1 MAEKRKD
8 NRGRILR
15 TGESQRKDGRYQ
27 FQYTDAAGKRHCVYA
42 LNLVDLRENEK
53 GILRDLEDG
62 IRGSDS
68 KKITVNQLV
77 EMYFE
82 NHKSIKK
89 ATEIS
94 YNKAFNYHI
103 KDSFIGKKPISSV
116 RNSDMLRFFNGLLEK
131 GLSSGYLHIINAFLH
146 PAFEMAVDDDI
157 IRKNPAKGS
166 ISDYGRPA
174 KEREALS
181 ISQQEKLIDFV
192 KQSNV
197 YNVHYPM
204 LMIMIGTGLRC
215 GELIGLTW
223 KDVDTRARRLNV
235 DHQLIYKNLGD
246 GCRFHISTPKTDSG
260 IRVIPMTQEV
270 QKAFEEQRKIN
281 FMLAKDKSI
290 EVDGYSGFVFTAKSG
305 RPLMP
310 YGVNSVLYNIVDAY
324 NKEEVQK
331 AKKEHRKAELLPK
344 VSAHV
349 MRHTACTR
357 MAECR
362 MDVKV
367 LQYIMGHAHIDV
379 TMEVYN
385 HIGELTRIEN
395 EIARLDSMV
404 LNA

>member
-1 MAEKRKD
+1 MPS
-8 NRGRILR
+8 GL
-15 TGESQRKDGRYQ
+15 
-27 FQYTDAAGKRHCVYA
+27 
-42 LNLVDLRENEK
+42 
-53 GILRDLEDG
+53 
-62 IRGSDS
+62 
-68 KKITVNQLV
+68 
-77 EMYFE
+77 
-82 NHKSIKK
+82 SI
-89 ATEIS
+89 
-94 YNKAFNYHI
+94 
-103 KDSFIGKKPISSV
+103 SV
-116 RNSDMLRFFNGLLEK
+116 NGLSFHLK
-131 GLSSGYLHIINAFLH
+131 LSKAGYAYSTIKYIHNLLY
-146 PAFEMAVDDDI
+146 PALEMAVDDDI
-157 IRKNPAKGS
+157 IRKNPAKSS
-166 ISDYGRPA
+166 ISDYGKPA
-174 KEREALS
+174 EEKEALTV
-181 ISQQEKLIDFV
+181 SQQEKFMEFV

-197 YNVHYPM
+197 YNTYYPM
-204 LMIMIGTGLRC
+204 FTIMIGTGLRC

-223 KDVDTRARRLNV
+223 KDINIKAKTVNV

-246 GCRFHISTPKTDSG
+246 GCKFHISTPKTESG
-260 IRVIPMTQEV
+260 IRIIPMTQEV
-270 QKAFEEQRKIN
+270 AKAFEEQRKIN

-310 YGVNSVLYNIVDAY
+310 NGVNSVLYNIVDAY
-324 NKEEVQK
+324 NKTEVER

-344 VSAHV
+344 FSAHV

-395 EIARLDSMV
+395 EIARLDNMV